1 MNPISTPQAE
11 APEVST
17 PHAAHAPAAVLEVA
31 DHLDERRSLA
41 DTILK
46 KYFKAAIQFEA
57 SDIIMRAGEIPK
69 LRLRGKLKNLDV
81 PPIEEIDFERAI
93 EQGLSE
99 HQWQTYGRMGSMDLA
114 ADIDGTRFRI
124 NVFRTRGRSAI
135 AARRVSNE
143 ILGFEELYLPATCAR
158 IAEVHQGLVLLCGI
172 TGSGKS
178 TTIASMLNHIN
189 KNRACHIL
197 TIEDPIE
204 YLFTDEKA
212 IINQREVGID
222 VPNFAV
228 ALRALVR
235 ENPDVVLIGEMR
247 DRETFEAALQAAE
260 TGHLVFGTIH
270 ASSASQA
277 FGRIYDLFPQE
288 EREAIRNML
297 AYQVQ
302 AFMYQKLLPTLRE
315 DIQRVPAVEIL
326 LQSPPTRK
334 FILEG
339 REHELGEVIKGQR
352 DTGMQTFTDSLID
365 LVEKNLIHPRVAQSA
380 ATSPEEIKMR
390 LKGITT
396 RTG

>member
-1 MNPISTPQAE
+1 VTTHAE
-11 APEVST
+11 P
-17 PHAAHAPAAVLEVA
+17 AVLEVA
-31 DHLDERRSLA
+31 DHIDERRSLA
-41 DTILK
+41 DTPLK
-46 KYFKAAIQFEA
+46 RFFKAAVQFEA
-57 SDIIMRAGEIPK
+57 SDIIMRGGEVPK

-81 PPIEEIDFERAI
+81 PRVDEADFEHWI
-93 EQGLSE
+93 EAGLSPR
-99 HQWQTYGRMGSMDLA
+99 QWEIYARTGSMDLA
-114 ADIDGTRFRI
+114 ADVDGTRFRI

-143 ILGFEELYLPATCAR
+143 ILDFEELFLPPVCR
-158 IAEVHQGLVLLCGI
+158 QIAEVQQGLVLLCGI

-189 KNRACHIL
+189 KTRACHIL

-204 YLFTDEKA
+204 YLFTDDKA

-222 VPNFAV
+222 VPNFPI

-297 AYQVQ
+297 AYQIQ
-302 AFMYQKLLPTLRE
+302 AFVYQKLLPTLRE

-334 FILEG
+334 YIIEG

-352 DTGMQTFTDSLID
+352 ETGMQSFTDSLVA
-365 LVEKNLIHPRVAQSA
+365 LVEKNLIHPRVAQA
-380 ATSPEEIKMR
+380 ASSSPEEIKMR
-390 LKGITT
+390 LKGISTK
-396 RTG
+396 